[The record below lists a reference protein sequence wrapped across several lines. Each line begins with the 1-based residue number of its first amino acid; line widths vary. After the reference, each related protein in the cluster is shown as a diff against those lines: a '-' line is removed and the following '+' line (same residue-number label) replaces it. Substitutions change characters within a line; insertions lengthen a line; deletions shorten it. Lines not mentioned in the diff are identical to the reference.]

1 MAMFFTAEKIHARV
15 RELEPY
21 RYQNRHAMTGWEMS
35 MDDQHGQLK
44 YPPKEAQYAP
54 VSPGYKWD
62 KFNEYAWLKTRVQ
75 IPNTQKMVLLFNFG
89 LPGNLNQ
96 TGFEGLLFVDGHPL
110 QGLDSNHEEVLVPD
124 KFLGK
129 TVQLDIKLWTGMYGR
144 HGNREK
150 PIIHEFKYAD
160 IAQLDPATDDLYFSM
175 RNMIDTVDILSED
188 SANRYKMLNVLDQ
201 AAQLL
206 DWQEPGSEEFYASIK
221 NADKLV
227 KDYLDHTV
235 KNTAV
240 TVTAL
245 GHTHIDLAWLWQL
258 KHTREKAARSFA
270 TVLQM
275 MDNYPDYVF
284 LHTTPQLYAYIKQD
298 YPEIFAKIK
307 QRVAE
312 GRWEIDGGMWVEAD
326 CNIPSGESLVRQIMF
341 GTRFIQKEF
350 NKRPHYLWLPDVFG
364 YSWALPQILR
374 KSGLDTFMTTK
385 ISWNE
390 YNRMPNDT
398 FEWKGIDGSE
408 ILTHFITTP
417 DAGKMKDNP
426 DSWFYT
432 YNGEMTPSSVK
443 GVYNAY
449 SNKELNSQLLLAYG
463 YGDGGGGVNRDM
475 LESRRRLDK
484 IPGLPQVKTDT
495 GKNFFDQL
503 HRTVNEA
510 QKTQYIPTWDGELYL
525 EFHRGTY
532 TSHAYMKKM
541 NRRLEMKFRQ
551 LEYDAV
557 LNQLAN
563 QQQYPQESLNAGW
576 TILLRN
582 QFHDIIPGS
591 AIHEVYED
599 CHKDYAQA
607 LSIAKKVKAVVCQ
620 PDSAKNK
627 FTILNNQGWTRQEDV
642 LVPVT
647 ASGTFTDSDGK
658 ELTAQKVDNGYV
670 LTTPVIPATGS
681 TVVTFHEGK
690 SVERQ
695 EPNVAT
701 IDGRQLQTPFYI
713 LAWNASGQLTRVY
726 DRQAKRE
733 ILTSEGLG
741 NTLEVYE
748 DKPRDYDAWNID
760 LYYYQ
765 KKQILKADT
774 AGIVENTPSRVVIK
788 FSYHYLHSSIDQD
801 MILYKN
807 SRRID
812 FKTKLNWQDH
822 QKLLKAGFTTDV
834 RSTEARYQI
843 QFGNLKRTT
852 TWNNSWDWAKF
863 ETVGHQ
869 WADLSEQNYGVA
881 LLNDSKY
888 GYAIKG
894 NRLSITLLKSAISP
908 DPEAD
913 IGQHEFTYSLLPH
926 EGNFVEGSV
935 EENAWALNSPLQVVP
950 GEEFVRQPSLFETP
964 AGQVLNIDAVKKAE
978 DSDHVIV
985 RFHDH
990 TGGHR
995 VIKLAPTFECSGW
1008 REVNLLEESSND
1020 EDWHDGPVE
1029 LTVKPYEIK
1038 TLEFRK

>member
-1 MAMFFTAEKIHARV
+1 MLFTSEKIHARV
-15 RELEPY
+15 TDLQPFRYRE
-21 RYQNRHAMTGWEMS
+21 RHAIKAWKMS
-35 MDDQHGQLK
+35 MDDRHGNLK
-44 YPPKEAQYAP
+44 YPPKGNIKFEEI
-54 VSPGYKWD
+54 SPGYKWE
-62 KFNEYAWLKTRVQ
+62 KLNEYAWLTTKVK
-75 IPNTQKMVLLFNFG
+75 IPNTQHMVMLFNFG

-110 QGLDSNHEEVLVPD
+110 QGIDSNHKEVLIPG
-124 KFLGK
+124 KYLGQ

-144 HGNREK
+144 HGDRTK
-150 PIIHEFKYAD
+150 SIIQEFKYAD
-160 IAQLDPATDDLYFSM
+160 IAQLDTKTDDLYFSM
-175 RNMIDTVDILSED
+175 RNMIDTVDILPKD
-188 SANRYKMLNVLDQ
+188 SANRYEMLNVLDH
-201 AAQLL
+201 ATQLL
-206 DWQEPGSEEFYASIK
+206 DWQEPGSKEFYESVK
-221 NADKLV
+221 RADKSV
-227 KDYLDHTV
+227 KNYLEHVV
-235 KNTAV
+235 KNTPV

-258 KHTREKAARSFA
+258 KHTREKAARSFS

-284 LHTTPQLYAYIKQD
+284 LHTTPQLYAYIKKD
-298 YPEIFAKIK
+298 YPEIFEKIK
-307 QRVAE
+307 KRVAE

-364 YSWALPQILR
+364 YSWALPQILQ
-374 KSGLDTFMTTK
+374 KSDLDTFMTTK

-398 FEWKGIDGSE
+398 FMWKGIDGTE

-417 DAGKMKDNP
+417 DSGKMKDNP

-443 GVYNAY
+443 GLYGAY
-449 SNKELNSQLLLAYG
+449 SNKSFNSKLLLAYG

-475 LESRRRLDK
+475 LESRRRLDQ
-484 IPGLPQVKTDT
+484 IPGLPHVKTDT
-495 GKNFFDQL
+495 GKNFFDEL
-503 HRTVNEA
+503 HKTVNRA
-510 QKTQYIPTWDGELYL
+510 RKTQYVPTWDGELYL

-541 NRRLEMKFRQ
+541 NRKLELIYRQ
-551 LEYDAV
+551 LEYNAV
-557 LNQLAN
+557 LNQLSNN
-563 QQQYPQESLNAGW
+563 QEYPQKELNDGW

-599 CHKDYAQA
+599 CHKDYNQA
-607 LSIAKKVKAVVCQ
+607 LSLAKQIHNTISDLKPSQ
-620 PDSAKNK
+620 NE
-627 FTILNNQGWTRQEDV
+627 FTIINNQGWSRQE
-642 LVPVT
+642 LITIPT
-647 ASGTFTDSDGK
+647 NATGEFTDSAGK
-658 ELTAQKVDNGYV
+658 TIRAQKINGGYMMV
-670 LTTPVIPATGS
+670 TPRVPATSS
-681 TVVTFHEGK
+681 TVISFHENK
-690 SVERQ
+690 SINSEKNNVAVINERQ
-695 EPNVAT
+695 LKT
-701 IDGRQLQTPFYI
+701 RFYD
-713 LAWNASGQLTRVY
+713 LEWNDSGQLVRLF
-726 DRQAKRE
+726 DLKAHRN
-733 ILTSEGLG
+733 ILSDGGLG

-765 KKQILKADT
+765 KKKVLSSDS
-774 AGIVENTPSRVVIK
+774 IVVKENTPFRVVIQSK
-788 FSYHYLHSSIDQD
+788 YHYLNSSIVQN
-801 MILYKN
+801 MILYNN

-812 FKTKLNWQDH
+812 FVTNVDWRDH
-822 QKLLKAGFTTDV
+822 QKLLKAGFSTSV

-869 WADLSEQNYGVA
+869 WADLSEHNYGVS

-908 DPEAD
+908 DPESD
-913 IGQHEFTYSLLPH
+913 IGQHQFTYSLLPH
-926 EGNFVEGSV
+926 EGDFVTGKV
-935 EENAWALNSPLQVVP
+935 EENAWSLNNPLQVIA
-950 GEEFVRQPSLFETP
+950 GKSYESQSSLFKTP
-964 AGQVLNIDAVKKAE
+964 DDQVLNIDAIKKAE
-978 DSDHVIV
+978 DSDHIIV

-990 TGGHR
+990 TGGQR
-995 VIKLAPTFECSGW
+995 IIKLTPAFKCSGW
-1008 REVNLLEESSND
+1008 REVNLLEENSYKQ
-1020 EDWHDGPVE
+1020 DWKNGSVE
-1029 LTVKPYEIK
+1029 ITLKPYEIK
-1038 TLEFRK
+1038 TLEFKK